1 MVRLIGCWAGEEL
14 HPEVEKTPLRVR
26 VENGI
31 MNYKLLLSSTALASA
46 GVLFA
51 GSASAQDFEVSLQGY
66 TEFQVQGATN
76 ETLNDDDGDRGY
88 GFFMDNEV
96 HVLASG
102 TTDTG
107 IQYGSIVELE
117 VGSGYNQDDAF
128 VDEVMLFFSGAFGRI
143 ELGQEDGA
151 EDVMHV
157 DASTVA
163 AGTGGI
169 DGDVPNLPSVGGT
182 AGWEVT
188 DSGDATKATYFTPRV
203 AGFQL
208 GASYT
213 PDFPT
218 GDSSGVDADGFG
230 NGIGGGANWSGS
242 FAGLDLI
249 IDAVGHFAEQEDP
262 ALAGAGDIEDWAVGL
277 NTEFAGLA
285 LGGAVGQKMDFAEAN
300 FANAGIGFGFGPVN
314 TSVNYNFLEPDEGD
328 NQHFVDVGAD
338 VGILPGVVLKADVA
352 WNSNDPGTGP
362 DDTGEDDS
370 LAGLVGVQINY

>member
-1 MVRLIGCWAGEEL
+1 
-14 HPEVEKTPLRVR
+14 
-26 VENGI
+26 

-46 GVLFA
+46 GILFA

-102 TTDTG
+102 TADNG
-107 IQYGSIVELE
+107 VQYGSIVELE
-117 VGSGYNQDDAF
+117 VGSGYNSSDAF
-128 VDEVMLFFSGAFGRI
+128 VDEVMFFTSGAFGRI

-157 DASTVA
+157 DASNIA
-163 AGTGGI
+163 AATGGI
-169 DGDVPNLPSVGGT
+169 DGDVPNLPSINGV
-182 AGWEVT
+182 AGYEVT
-188 DSGDATKATYFTPRV
+188 DSSDAAKATYFTPRV
-203 AGFQL
+203 GGFQL
-208 GASYT
+208 GGSYAPEYA
-213 PDFPT
+213 PDNP
-218 GDSSGVDADGFG
+218 SGVDTDGFG
-230 NGIGGGANWSGS
+230 NGFGVGANWTGA
-242 FAGLDLI
+242 FAGLDLT
-249 IDAVGHFAEQEDP
+249 IDAVGSFAENEI
-262 ALAGAGDIEDWAVGL
+262 AGAVGPAAEDIQDWAVGF

-285 LGGAVGQKMDFAEAN
+285 LGGAAGQKMEFAEAN

-338 VGILPGVVLKADVA
+338 VGVLPGVVLKADVA
-352 WNSNDPGTGP
+352 WNSNDPGSN
-362 DDTGEDDS
+362 TGEDDT
-370 LAGLVGVQINY
+370 LAGLLGVQINY